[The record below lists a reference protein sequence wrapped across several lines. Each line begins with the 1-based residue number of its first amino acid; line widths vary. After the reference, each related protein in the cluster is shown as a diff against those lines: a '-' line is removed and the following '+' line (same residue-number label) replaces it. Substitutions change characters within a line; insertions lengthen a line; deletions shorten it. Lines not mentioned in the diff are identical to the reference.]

1 MRSRPWWF
9 YQQSGVIPYRVIQG
23 ETEVLL
29 ITSRRRARWIIPKG
43 VIDPGSTAGESALKE
58 AYEEAGIRGSLSPDP
73 IGEYSYE
80 KWGGTCTV
88 KLFLLNVHTVL
99 EAWPEA
105 SIRERR
111 WMTVEAAAAAVE
123 EPELQ
128 DLILKVR
135 VILNRADFN

>member
-9 YQQSGVIPYRVIQG
+9 YQQSGVIPYRVAEG
-23 ETEVLL
+23 ETKVLL

-43 VIDPGSTAGESALKE
+43 VIDPGSTAGESASKE
-58 AYEEAGIRGSLSPDP
+58 AYEEAGIRGSLSPAP
-73 IGEYSYE
+73 IGEYRYE

-88 KLFLLNVHTVL
+88 KLFLLEVETVL

-128 DLILKVR
+128 DLILKVLDPR
-135 VILNRADFN
+135 P